1 MSTVETII
9 SIAVSVVLLLVAIIG
24 LGTVMDK
31 SDRKK

>member
-1 MSTVETII
+1 MSTIEVII

-24 LGTVMDK
+24 LGTVMGK

>member
-9 SIAVSVVLLLVAIIG
+9 SIAVSVVLLLVVIIG
-24 LGTVMDK
+24 LGIVMDK

>member
-24 LGTVMDK
+24 LGIVMDK